1 MLIRP
6 SNKNNKM
13 KKNILIA
20 GSSGAIGS
28 EFTRFYSDDSDVEK
42 IVTLSRKANNSGHK
56 KIQSI
61 EFDYSKED
69 TFENLDEIFQLESVS
84 TIIIATG
91 ILHTDKIK
99 PEKSLDVINSE
110 GLKKIFQVNVFG
122 PILLVKN
129 LLPLI
134 KKSQG
139 VKIVFLT
146 ARVGSISDNE
156 LGGWYSYRS
165 SKSAL
170 NMMINNLSIELQRA
184 NKENIVIGIHP
195 GTVKSHLSEPFLRY
209 VKHNIFSPRESVE
222 LMAQVIS
229 KISQKDS
236 GKCFDFSGK
245 VIDP

>member
-1 MLIRP
+1 
-6 SNKNNKM
+6 M

-20 GSSGAIGS
+20 GSTGAIGM
-28 EFTRFYSDDSDVEK
+28 EFARFYSDDPNVEK
-42 IVTLSRKANNSGHK
+42 IVTLSRKKNDFIHK

-61 EFDYSKED
+61 EVDYNKEE
-69 TFENLDEIFQLESVS
+69 TFENLEKILELESIS

-91 ILHTDKIK
+91 ILHTDQIK
-99 PEKSLDVINSE
+99 PEKSIDGIKFES
-110 GLKKIFQVNVFG
+110 LKKVFQANVFG
-122 PILLVKN
+122 PILLVKK
-129 LLPLI
+129 LMPLI

-170 NMMINNLSIELQRA
+170 NMMISNLSIELGRA
-184 NKENIVIGIHP
+184 NKEHIAIGIHP
-195 GTVKSHLSEPFLRY
+195 GTVKSNLSEPFLKH

-222 LMAQVIS
+222 LMTQVIS

-245 VIDP
+245 VIEP

>member
-1 MLIRP
+1 
-6 SNKNNKM
+6 M

-28 EFTRFYSDDSDVEK
+28 EFTRFYSEDRNVEK
-42 IVTLSRKANNSGHK
+42 IVTLSRKINDSGYK
-56 KIQSI
+56 KIQPI
-61 EFDYSKED
+61 KIDYNKEE
-69 TFENLDEIFQLESVS
+69 TFENLDKILQLESID

-91 ILHTDKIK
+91 ILHTDQIK
-99 PEKSLDVINSE
+99 PEKSIDVINSD
-110 GLKKIFQVNVFG
+110 GLKKVFQVNVFG
-122 PILLVKN
+122 PMMLVKK
-129 LLPLI
+129 LMPLI

-139 VKIVFLT
+139 VKIIFLT
-146 ARVGSISDNE
+146 ARVGSISDNK

-170 NMMINNLSIELQRA
+170 NMMINNLSIELQRT

-222 LMAQVIS
+222 LMTQVIS
-229 KISQKDS
+229 KITQKDS

>member
-1 MLIRP
+1 M
-6 SNKNNKM
+6 KN
-13 KKNILIA
+13 NILIA
-20 GSSGAIGS
+20 GASGAIGK
-28 EFTRFYSDDSDVEK
+28 EFTRFYSDDPNVEK
-42 IVTLSRKANNSGHK
+42 IVTLSRKVIESRDE

-61 EFDYSKED
+61 EIDYSKEE
-69 TFENLDEIFQLESVS
+69 TFKNLDKIVELESIS
-84 TIIIATG
+84 SIIIATG
-91 ILHTDKIK
+91 ILHTDQIN
-99 PEKSLDVINSE
+99 PEKSINGIDFESLKDV
-110 GLKKIFQVNVFG
+110 FQVNVFG

-170 NMMINNLSIELQRA
+170 NMMIRNLSIELQRA
-184 NKENIVIGIHP
+184 NKEHIVIGIHP
-195 GTVKSHLSEPFLRY
+195 GTVKSHLSEPFLRH

-222 LMAQVIS
+222 LMSQVIS
-229 KISQKDS
+229 NISQKDS

-245 VIDP
+245 VIEP

>member
-1 MLIRP
+1 
-6 SNKNNKM
+6 M

-20 GSSGAIGS
+20 GSTGAIGM
-28 EFTRFYSDDSDVEK
+28 EFTRFYSDDPNVEK
-42 IVTLSRKANNSGHK
+42 IVTLSRKKNDSIHK

-61 EFDYSKED
+61 EVDYNKEE
-69 TFENLDEIFQLESVS
+69 TFENLEKILELESIS

-91 ILHTDKIK
+91 ILHTDQIK
-99 PEKSLDVINSE
+99 PEKSIDGIKFES
-110 GLKKIFQVNVFG
+110 LKKVFQANVFG
-122 PILLVKN
+122 PILLVKK
-129 LLPLI
+129 LMPLI

-170 NMMINNLSIELQRA
+170 NMMISNLSIELGRA
-184 NKENIVIGIHP
+184 NKEHIAIGIHP
-195 GTVKSHLSEPFLRY
+195 GTVKSNLSEPFLKH

-222 LMAQVIS
+222 LMTQVIS

-245 VIDP
+245 VIEP